1 MKKLLLID
9 VSHVSVQSTGSARV
23 CFELVPEILGN
34 LNFNLWN
41 VIIIENDVDLKLKIK
56 NCVSDK
62 VVFYSKQ
69 FYKLV
74 DSIDVIFIP
83 VPKNGVLDSWRIF
96 KSNAFLI
103 TQYLDFIAFK
113 NKSYFINSINWF
125 RYVAVSYFYFLNS
138 NVIIVNSK
146 YVINEFSEIFFSKR
160 IGPKLIEIPL
170 GVANSTQMFES
181 EKVMES
187 KIILVVG
194 TSYVHKN
201 RIWAIKLMEKLLKI
215 DDRYLVI
222 FCGPDPRYGH
232 TRLEDDIY
240 VQQNLSFLSN
250 NLIFPGWVNDELYNY
265 FVENSDLVLYPS
277 IEEGFGLVPFEI
289 TTKNRACLFGRVGIF
304 KNSEFVN
311 SNIRFLSL
319 ENLNQDFNLVVE
331 FLTSYEARRQ
341 QIANITLCSKS
352 YSFKNYSDKFQELL
366 MKL

>member
-1 MKKLLLID
+1 
-9 VSHVSVQSTGSARV
+9 
-23 CFELVPEILGN
+23 
-34 LNFNLWN
+34 
-41 VIIIENDVDLKLKIK
+41 
-56 NCVSDK
+56 
-62 VVFYSKQ
+62 
-69 FYKLV
+69 
-74 DSIDVIFIP
+74 
-83 VPKNGVLDSWRIF
+83 
-96 KSNAFLI
+96 
-103 TQYLDFIAFK
+103 
-113 NKSYFINSINWF
+113 
-125 RYVAVSYFYFLNS
+125 
-138 NVIIVNSK
+138 
-146 YVINEFSEIFFSKR
+146 
-160 IGPKLIEIPL
+160 
-170 GVANSTQMFES
+170 MFES

-311 SNIRFLSL
+311 SNIRFLSPSPRL
-319 ENLNQDFNLVVE
+319 LAGGAYLRLSRGSVNWLLTPSPNDLGGVYILISFVFSLSCIIWPSPRDFG
-331 FLTSYEARRQ
+331 
-341 QIANITLCSKS
+341 
-352 YSFKNYSDKFQELL
+352 
-366 MKL
+366 